1 MPTRSCT
8 SRSATTGCRASLR
21 ATTASAAR
29 RCRPSRPSRSSSW
42 PSTPAMRS
50 WPPRSLRSR
59 KAIASQAAVHSRE
72 EPMSAT
78 ESTER
83 SFYKPLGPGD
93 HRRDPPHRYLP
104 VDDRENW
111 RENGIDLASI
121 LLRDPEKM
129 SRRVLL
135 HAMYNGEIGGAET
148 FARRY
153 VMATK
158 DGGGEDLPW
167 ELALVNARLAWDE
180 CRHAEI
186 VLGKMPEHGV
196 TLGDFA
202 DGYRADD
209 GSVSQTGEQN
219 MVNNMAAVHRGGEGM
234 AMNLFT
240 SLIDMGRNIGDKEW
254 ETAFDYNHADEVMH
268 VEVGN
273 YWVPRLTEGDDGKRR
288 EAMEA
293 QQAFEELVMALN
305 TGDEVLPPEDFAL

>member
-1 MPTRSCT
+1 
-8 SRSATTGCRASLR
+8 
-21 ATTASAAR
+21 
-29 RCRPSRPSRSSSW
+29 
-42 PSTPAMRS
+42 
-50 WPPRSLRSR
+50 
-59 KAIASQAAVHSRE
+59 
-72 EPMSAT
+72 MSAT

-240 SLIDMGRNIGDKEW
+240 SLIDMGRNIGDQEW
-254 ETAFDYNHADEVMH
+254 ETAFDFNHADEVMH

>member
-1 MPTRSCT
+1 MT
-8 SRSATTGCRASLR
+8 
-21 ATTASAAR
+21 
-29 RCRPSRPSRSSSW
+29 
-42 PSTPAMRS
+42 
-50 WPPRSLRSR
+50 
-59 KAIASQAAVHSRE
+59 
-72 EPMSAT
+72 AT
-78 ESTER
+78 ESTEATEAIESAVR
-83 SFYKPLGPGD
+83 PFYRALDPGD
-93 HRRDPPHRYLP
+93 RRRDPPHRWLP
-104 VDDRENW
+104 VGERGNW

-121 LLRDPEKM
+121 LLRDPQKM
-129 SRRVLL
+129 STRVLL

-158 DGGGEDLPW
+158 DDDGGRLPW

-186 VLGKMPEHGV
+186 VLEKMPEHGV

-202 DGYRADD
+202 DGYRDEE
-209 GSVSQTGEQN
+209 GVTHSSGEQN
-219 MVNNMAAVHRGGEGM
+219 MVNSMAAVHRGGEGM

-240 SLIDMGRNIGDKEW
+240 SLIDMGRDIGDKQW
-254 ETAFDYNHADEVMH
+254 ETAFDFNHADEIMH